1 MAFDSDANLI
11 INTGTGDNIGAT
23 IGTDFVNDQHHQL
36 FKLGFGPS
44 DEFTRVGD
52 GQDVNSSP
60 VPSRLY
66 QSGSGEAITSTP
78 FSGNHAID
86 VNVRGLSG
94 AGNVPVNLSDGLSG
108 TNSLQIQGASSG
120 YPIAIT
126 LDAPLPIEGSLT
138 ATLSGSTVGVTNE
151 NTAALYVQPKTGVV
165 FPVSGTLSASVDQI
179 GGGTLS
185 VQGFTG
191 MTPLVVTG
199 DVIATLASG
208 ADFNIASIVAG
219 ATVGITA
226 DDLDIRGLTTNRDS
240 VKVQGFGAGDSVK
253 TILGFDNTGAFTA
266 LGICSQ
272 NNSLNV
278 NIAGLSA
285 LSVTADISSLSDLSI
300 NNAKNNAVP
309 IQGSTVDAL
318 PVFVSGT
325 AGSAYPIGIT
335 CETPVS
341 VDVVTLPNVAGSV
354 EITNK
359 GLTLN
364 GGTLDTIVSAGVTN
378 GAAGALYVQPKA
390 GATFGVT
397 GDVHATIQGIATGVT
412 VGIGGNGLGSGVTVG
427 ITVGVGG
434 LDVRGLTAHNSKDSV
449 KVFGSGTTSASVGQP
464 VFLMG
469 ASAGGNAESPG
480 DGTFQHVGSS
490 GGHLLTHVVNPLSL
504 SGDLTISNTALG
516 VSSVAAGVT
525 IGVTNDDQSALY
537 IQLKKGATL
546 ASSVTGDIGVG
557 IGGITAEFHS
567 IGVADPTRRT
577 VTATEGAIGT
587 MLMGFTG
594 GVTADYEEPVYQ
606 GTVRALGATAE
617 LIRSEIE
624 TLADTVASEGTL
636 GNVKSLL
643 GGDVTDPFLATL
655 KDFFKA
661 VLAADPGTN
670 PNANVTT
677 VQTDVQDIKM
687 PSVGYIK
694 TYDVTGEN
702 PALGSFVC
710 KRGVRIKCEDGTSTG
725 GMRVGF
731 VSPGSSTVAPNA
743 DTTTTLGFLLSV
755 GEEIFIEI
763 DNLNK
768 LEVARCGD
776 DLNFTVICT

>member
-78 FSGNHAID
+78 FSGNHAMD

-94 AGNVPVNLSDGLSG
+94 AGNVSVNLVDGLSG
-108 TNSLQIQGASSG
+108 ANSLQIQGASSG
-120 YPIAIT
+120 YPISIT
-126 LDAPLPIEGSLT
+126 MDAPLPIEGSLT

-165 FPVSGTLSASVDQI
+165 FPVSGSLSASVDQI

-208 ADFNIASIVAG
+208 GDFNIASIVAG

-226 DDLDIRGLTTNRDS
+226 NNLDIRGLTTNRDS
-240 VKVQGFGAGDSVK
+240 VKVKGFGAGDSVK

-266 LGICSQ
+266 LGICTA

-278 NIAGLSA
+278 NIAGLSS
-285 LSVTADISSLSDLSI
+285 LSVTADISSLSDLTI
-300 NNAKNNAVP
+300 NNAMNNAVP

-359 GLTLN
+359 GLTLD
-364 GGTLDTIVSAGVTN
+364 GGTLDSIVSAGVTN
-378 GAAGALYVQPKA
+378 AAAGALYVQPRA

-412 VGIGGNGLGSGVTVG
+412 IGIGGNGLGSGVTVG

-449 KVFGSGTTSASVGQP
+449 KVFGSGVTSPTVGQP

-469 ASAGGNAESPG
+469 VSAGGNATPQAEG
-480 DGTFQHVGSS
+480 HVFEHIGSS

-504 SGDLTISNTALG
+504 SGNLTISNTSIG
-516 VSSVAAGVT
+516 ISSVESGAV
-525 IGVTNDDQSALY
+525 IGVTNDNESALY

-557 IGGITAEFHS
+557 IGGITAEHHS

-577 VTATEGAIGT
+577 VATNGAIGT
-587 MLMGFTG
+587 MLMGFTA
-594 GVTADYEEPVYQ
+594 GVTVDYEEPFYQ

-624 TLADTVASEGTL
+624 TLADNVASESTL
-636 GNVKSLL
+636 GDVKGLL
-643 GGDVTDPFLATL
+643 GGDETDPFLASL
-655 KDFFKA
+655 KDFFKS
-661 VLAADPGTN
+661 VLAADPGSN

-677 VQTDVQDIKM
+677 VQADIQNIEM
-687 PSVGYIK
+687 PAVGYVK
-694 TYDVTGEN
+694 TFDLTGSN
-702 PALGSFVC
+702 PALDSFVC

-731 VSPGSSTVAPNA
+731 TSPAEGSNA
-743 DTTTTLGFLLSV
+743 DTTTTLGFLLTV

>member
-78 FSGNHAID
+78 FSGNHAMD

-94 AGNVPVNLSDGLSG
+94 AGNVSVNLVDGLSG
-108 TNSLQIQGASSG
+108 ANSLQIQGASSG

-126 LDAPLPIEGSLT
+126 MDAPLPIEGSLT
-138 ATLSGSTVGVTNE
+138 ATLSGSTVGVTND

-165 FPVSGTLSASVDQI
+165 FPVSGSLSASVDQI

-185 VQGFTG
+185 VEGFTG

-226 DDLDIRGLTTNRDS
+226 NNLDIRDLTTDRDS
-240 VKVQGFGAGDSVK
+240 VKVKGFGAGDSVK

-266 LGICSQ
+266 LGVCTE
-272 NNSLNV
+272 NNSLDV
-278 NIAGLSA
+278 NIAGLDSINV
-285 LSVTADISSLSDLSI
+285 SADISSLSDLSI

-364 GGTLDTIVSAGVTN
+364 GGTLDMIVSAGVTN
-378 GAAGALYVQPKA
+378 AAAGALYVQPKA

-412 VGIGGNGLGSGVTVG
+412 IGIGGNGLGSGVTVG

-449 KVFGSGTTSASVGQP
+449 KVFGSGVTSPSVGQP

-469 ASAGGNAESPG
+469 VSAGGNATPQAEG
-480 DGTFQHVGSS
+480 HVFEHVGSS

-504 SGDLTISNTALG
+504 SGNLTISNTSIG
-516 VSSVAAGVT
+516 ISSVESGAV
-525 IGVTNDDQSALY
+525 IGVTNDNESALY

-557 IGGITAEFHS
+557 IGGITAEHHS

-577 VTATEGAIGT
+577 VATNGAIGT
-587 MLMGFTG
+587 MLMGFTA
-594 GVTADYEEPVYQ
+594 GVTVDYEEPFYQ

-655 KDFFKA
+655 KDFFKS
-661 VLAADPGTN
+661 VLAADPGSN

-677 VQTDVQDIKM
+677 VQTDVQDIQM
-687 PSVGYIK
+687 PTVGYVK
-694 TYDVTGEN
+694 TFDLTGAN
-702 PALGSFVC
+702 PALDSFVC

-731 VSPGSSTVAPNA
+731 TSPAEGSNA
-743 DTTTTLGFLLSV
+743 DTTTTLGFLLTV

>member
-36 FKLGFGPS
+36 FKLGFGNS

-78 FSGNHAID
+78 FSGNHAMD

-94 AGNVPVNLSDGLSG
+94 AGNVSVNLVDGLSG
-108 TNSLQIQGASSG
+108 ANSLQIQGASSG

-126 LDAPLPIEGSLT
+126 MDAPLPIEGSLT

-165 FPVSGTLSASVDQI
+165 FPVSGSLSASVDQI

-185 VQGFTG
+185 VEGFTG

-208 ADFNIASIVAG
+208 GDFNIASIVAG

-226 DDLDIRGLTTNRDS
+226 NNLDIRGLTTNRDS
-240 VKVQGFGAGDSVK
+240 VKVKGFGAGDSVK

-266 LGICSQ
+266 LGICTE

-278 NIAGLSA
+278 NIAGLSS
-285 LSVTADISSLSDLSI
+285 LSVTADISSLSDLTI
-300 NNAKNNAVP
+300 NNAMNNAVP

-364 GGTLDTIVSAGVTN
+364 GGTLDMIVSAGVTN
-378 GAAGALYVQPKA
+378 AAVGALYVQPKA

-412 VGIGGNGLGSGVTVG
+412 IGIGGNGLGSGVTVG

-449 KVFGSGTTSASVGQP
+449 KVFGSGVTSPTVGQP

-469 ASAGGNAESPG
+469 VSAGGNATPQAEG
-480 DGTFQHVGSS
+480 HVFEHVGSS

-504 SGDLTISNTALG
+504 SGNLTISNTSIG
-516 VSSVAAGVT
+516 ISSVESGAV
-525 IGVTNDDQSALY
+525 IGVTNDNKSALY

-557 IGGITAEFHS
+557 IGGITAENHS

-577 VTATEGAIGT
+577 VATNGAIGT
-587 MLMGFTG
+587 MLMGFTA
-594 GVTADYEEPVYQ
+594 GVTVDYEEPVYQ
-606 GTVRALGATAE
+606 GTVKALGATAE

-624 TLADTVASEGTL
+624 TLADNVASESTL
-636 GNVKSLL
+636 GDVKGLL
-643 GGDVTDPFLATL
+643 GGDVTDPFLASL
-655 KDFFKA
+655 KDFFKS

-677 VQTDVQDIKM
+677 VQTDVQNIAM
-687 PSVGYIK
+687 PTVGYVK
-694 TYDVTGEN
+694 TFDLTGAN
-702 PALGSFVC
+702 PTLDSFVC

-731 VSPGSSTVAPNA
+731 TSPADGSNA
-743 DTTTTLGFLLSV
+743 DTTTTLGFLLTV
-755 GEEIFIEI
+755 GEEIFVEI

-768 LEVARCGD
+768 LEIARCGD
-776 DLNFTVICT
+776 ELNFTVICT

>member
-94 AGNVPVNLSDGLSG
+94 AGNVQVNLADGLSG
-108 TNSLQIQGASSG
+108 ASSLQIQGASSG

-126 LDAPLPIEGSLT
+126 MDAPLPIEGSLT

-165 FPVSGTLSASVDQI
+165 FPVSGSLSASVDQI

-185 VQGFTG
+185 VEGFTG

-208 ADFNIASIVAG
+208 GDFNIASIVAG

-226 DDLDIRGLTTNRDS
+226 NNLDIRGLTTNRDS
-240 VKVQGFGAGDSVK
+240 VKVKGFGAGDSVK

-266 LGICSQ
+266 LGICTA

-278 NIAGLSA
+278 NIAGLSS
-285 LSVTADISSLSDLSI
+285 LSVTADISSLSDLTI
-300 NNAKNNAVP
+300 NNAKSNAVP

-341 VDVVTLPNVAGSV
+341 VDVVTLPSVAGSV

-359 GLTLN
+359 GLTLD
-364 GGTLDTIVSAGVTN
+364 GGTLDSIVSAGVTN
-378 GAAGALYVQPKA
+378 AAAGALYVQPKA

-449 KVFGSGTTSASVGQP
+449 KVFGSGVTSPTVGQP

-469 ASAGGNAESPG
+469 VSAGGNATPQAEG
-480 DGTFQHVGSS
+480 HVFEHVGSS

-504 SGDLTISNTALG
+504 SGNLTISNTSIG
-516 VSSVAAGVT
+516 ISSVESGAV
-525 IGVTNDDQSALY
+525 IGVTNDNESALY

-557 IGGITAEFHS
+557 IGGITAEHHS

-577 VTATEGAIGT
+577 VATNGAIGT
-587 MLMGFTG
+587 MLMGFTA
-594 GVTADYEEPVYQ
+594 GVTVDYEEPFYQ

-624 TLADTVASEGTL
+624 TLADNVASESTL
-636 GNVKSLL
+636 GDVKGLL
-643 GGDVTDPFLATL
+643 GGDETDPFLASL
-655 KDFFKA
+655 KDFFKS
-661 VLAADPGTN
+661 VLAVDPGSN

-677 VQTDVQDIKM
+677 VQADIQNIEM
-687 PSVGYIK
+687 PAVGYVK
-694 TYDVTGEN
+694 TFDLTGSN
-702 PALGSFVC
+702 PALDSFVC

-731 VSPGSSTVAPNA
+731 VSPATGSNA
-743 DTTTTLGFLLSV
+743 DTTTTLGFLLTV

>member
-78 FSGNHAID
+78 FSGNHAMD

-94 AGNVPVNLSDGLSG
+94 AGNVSVNLVDGLSG
-108 TNSLQIQGASSG
+108 ANSLQIQGASSG

-126 LDAPLPIEGSLT
+126 MDAPLPIEGSLT

-165 FPVSGTLSASVDQI
+165 FPVSGSLSASVDQI

-185 VQGFTG
+185 VEGFTG

-208 ADFNIASIVAG
+208 GDFNIASIVAG

-226 DDLDIRGLTTNRDS
+226 NNLDIRGLTTNRDS
-240 VKVQGFGAGDSVK
+240 VKVKGFGAGDSVK

-266 LGICSQ
+266 LGICTA

-278 NIAGLSA
+278 NIAGLSS
-285 LSVTADISSLSDLSI
+285 LSVTADISSLSDLTI
-300 NNAKNNAVP
+300 NNAMNNAVP

-359 GLTLN
+359 GLTLD
-364 GGTLDTIVSAGVTN
+364 GGTLDSIVSAGVTN
-378 GAAGALYVQPKA
+378 AAAGALYVQPKA

-412 VGIGGNGLGSGVTVG
+412 IGIGGNGLGSGVTVG

-469 ASAGGNAESPG
+469 VSAGGNAESPG

-504 SGDLTISNTALG
+504 SGDLTISNTAIG

-557 IGGITAEFHS
+557 IGGITAEHHS

-577 VTATEGAIGT
+577 VATNGAIGT
-587 MLMGFTG
+587 MLMGFTA
-594 GVTADYEEPVYQ
+594 GVTVDYEEPFYQ

-636 GNVKSLL
+636 GDVKGLL
-643 GGDVTDPFLATL
+643 GGDETDPFLASL
-655 KDFFKA
+655 KDFFKS

-677 VQTDVQDIKM
+677 VQTDVQNIAM
-687 PSVGYIK
+687 PTVGYVK
-694 TYDVTGEN
+694 TFDLTGQN
-702 PALGSFVC
+702 PSLDSFAC
-710 KRGVRIKCEDGTSTG
+710 ARGVRIKCEDGTSTG

-731 VSPGSSTVAPNA
+731 VSPATGSNA
-743 DTTTTLGFLLSV
+743 DTTTTLGFLLTV

>member
-78 FSGNHAID
+78 FSGNHAMD

-94 AGNVPVNLSDGLSG
+94 AGNVSVNLVDGLSG
-108 TNSLQIQGASSG
+108 ANSLQIQGASSG

-126 LDAPLPIEGSLT
+126 MDAPLPIEGSLT
-138 ATLSGSTVGVTNE
+138 ATLSGSTVGVTND

-165 FPVSGTLSASVDQI
+165 FPVSGSLSASVDQI

-185 VQGFTG
+185 VEGFTG

-208 ADFNIASIVAG
+208 GDFNIASIVAG

-226 DDLDIRGLTTNRDS
+226 NNLDIRGLTTNRDS
-240 VKVQGFGAGDSVK
+240 VKVKGFGAGDSVK

-266 LGICSQ
+266 LGICTA

-278 NIAGLSA
+278 NIAGLSS
-285 LSVTADISSLSDLSI
+285 LSVTADISSLSDLTI

-364 GGTLDTIVSAGVTN
+364 GGTLDMIVSAGVTN
-378 GAAGALYVQPKA
+378 AAVGALYVQPKA

-412 VGIGGNGLGSGVTVG
+412 IGIGGNGLGSGVTVG

-449 KVFGSGTTSASVGQP
+449 KVFGSGVTSPSVGQP

-469 ASAGGNAESPG
+469 VSAGGNATPQAEG
-480 DGTFQHVGSS
+480 HVFEHVGSS

-504 SGDLTISNTALG
+504 SGNLTISNTSIG
-516 VSSVAAGVT
+516 ISSVESGAV
-525 IGVTNDDQSALY
+525 IGVTNDNESALY

-557 IGGITAEFHS
+557 IGGITAEHHS

-577 VTATEGAIGT
+577 VATNGAIGT
-587 MLMGFTG
+587 MLMGFTA
-594 GVTADYEEPVYQ
+594 GVTVDYEEPFYQ

-624 TLADTVASEGTL
+624 TLADNVASESTL
-636 GNVKSLL
+636 GDVKGLL
-643 GGDVTDPFLATL
+643 GGDVPDPFLASL
-655 KDFFKA
+655 KDFFKS
-661 VLAADPGTN
+661 VLAADPGSN

-677 VQTDVQDIKM
+677 VQTDVQDIQM
-687 PSVGYIK
+687 PTVGYVK
-694 TYDVTGEN
+694 TFDLTGAN
-702 PALGSFVC
+702 PALDSFVC

-731 VSPGSSTVAPNA
+731 TSPAEGSNA
-743 DTTTTLGFLLSV
+743 DTTTTLGFLLTV

>member
-78 FSGNHAID
+78 FSGNHAMD

-94 AGNVPVNLSDGLSG
+94 AGNVSVNLVDGLSG
-108 TNSLQIQGASSG
+108 ANSLQIQGASSG
-120 YPIAIT
+120 YPISIT
-126 LDAPLPIEGSLT
+126 MDAPLPIEGSLT

-165 FPVSGTLSASVDQI
+165 FPVSGSLSASVDQI

-208 ADFNIASIVAG
+208 GDFNIASIVAG

-226 DDLDIRGLTTNRDS
+226 NNLDIRGLTTNRDS
-240 VKVQGFGAGDSVK
+240 VKVKGFGAGDSVK

-266 LGICSQ
+266 LGICTA

-278 NIAGLSA
+278 NIAGLSS
-285 LSVTADISSLSDLSI
+285 LSVTADISSLSDLTI
-300 NNAKNNAVP
+300 NNAMNNAVP

-359 GLTLN
+359 GLTLD
-364 GGTLDTIVSAGVTN
+364 GGTLDSIVSAGVTN
-378 GAAGALYVQPKA
+378 AAAGALYVQPRA

-412 VGIGGNGLGSGVTVG
+412 IGIGGNGLGSGVTVG

-449 KVFGSGTTSASVGQP
+449 KVFGSGVTSPTVGQP

-469 ASAGGNAESPG
+469 VSAGGNATPQAEG
-480 DGTFQHVGSS
+480 HVFEHVGSS

-504 SGDLTISNTALG
+504 SGNLTISNTSIG
-516 VSSVAAGVT
+516 ISSVESGAV
-525 IGVTNDDQSALY
+525 IGVTNDNESALY

-557 IGGITAEFHS
+557 IGGITAEHHS

-577 VTATEGAIGT
+577 VATDGAIGT

-594 GVTADYEEPVYQ
+594 GVTANYEEPVYQ

-624 TLADTVASEGTL
+624 TLADNVASESTL
-636 GNVKSLL
+636 GDVKGLL
-643 GGDVTDPFLATL
+643 GGDETDPFLASL
-655 KDFFKA
+655 KDFFKS
-661 VLAADPGTN
+661 VLAADPGSN

-677 VQTDVQDIKM
+677 VQADIQNIEM
-687 PSVGYIK
+687 PAVGYVK
-694 TYDVTGEN
+694 TFDLTGSN
-702 PALGSFVC
+702 PALDSFVC

-731 VSPGSSTVAPNA
+731 TSPAEGSNA
-743 DTTTTLGFLLSV
+743 DTTTILGFLLTV
-755 GEEIFIEI
+755 GEEIFVEI

-768 LEVARCGD
+768 LEIARCGD

>member
-78 FSGNHAID
+78 FSGNHAMD

-94 AGNVPVNLSDGLSG
+94 AGNVSVNLVDGLSG
-108 TNSLQIQGASSG
+108 ANSLQIQGASSG

-126 LDAPLPIEGSLT
+126 MDAPLPIEGSLT
-138 ATLSGSTVGVTNE
+138 ATLSGSTVGVTND

-165 FPVSGTLSASVDQI
+165 FPVSGSLSASVDQI

-185 VQGFTG
+185 VEGFTG

-208 ADFNIASIVAG
+208 GDFNIASIVAG
-219 ATVGITA
+219 VTVGITA
-226 DDLDIRGLTTNRDS
+226 NNLDIRDLTTDRDS
-240 VKVQGFGAGDSVK
+240 VKVKGFGAGDSVK

-266 LGICSQ
+266 LGICTA

-278 NIAGLSA
+278 NIAGLSS
-285 LSVTADISSLSDLSI
+285 LSVTADISSLSDLTI

-359 GLTLN
+359 GLTLD
-364 GGTLDTIVSAGVTN
+364 GGTLDSIVSAGVTN
-378 GAAGALYVQPKA
+378 AAAGALYVQPKA

-412 VGIGGNGLGSGVTVG
+412 IGIGGNGLGSGVTVG

-449 KVFGSGTTSASVGQP
+449 KVFGSGVTSPTVGQP

-469 ASAGGNAESPG
+469 VSAGGNATPQAEG
-480 DGTFQHVGSS
+480 HVFEHVGSS

-504 SGDLTISNTALG
+504 SGNLTISNTSIG
-516 VSSVAAGVT
+516 ISSVESGAV
-525 IGVTNDDQSALY
+525 IGVTNDNESALY

-557 IGGITAEFHS
+557 IGGITAEHHS

-577 VTATEGAIGT
+577 VATNGAIGT
-587 MLMGFTG
+587 MLMGFTA
-594 GVTADYEEPVYQ
+594 GVTVDYEEPFYQ

-624 TLADTVASEGTL
+624 TLADNVASESTL
-636 GNVKSLL
+636 GDVKGLL
-643 GGDVTDPFLATL
+643 GGDVPDPFLASL
-655 KDFFKA
+655 KDFFKS
-661 VLAADPGTN
+661 VLAVDPGSN

-677 VQTDVQDIKM
+677 VQTDVQNIAM
-687 PSVGYIK
+687 PTVGYVK
-694 TYDVTGEN
+694 TFDLTGAN
-702 PALGSFVC
+702 PALDSFVC

-731 VSPGSSTVAPNA
+731 TSPAEGSNA
-743 DTTTTLGFLLSV
+743 DTTTTLGFLLTV